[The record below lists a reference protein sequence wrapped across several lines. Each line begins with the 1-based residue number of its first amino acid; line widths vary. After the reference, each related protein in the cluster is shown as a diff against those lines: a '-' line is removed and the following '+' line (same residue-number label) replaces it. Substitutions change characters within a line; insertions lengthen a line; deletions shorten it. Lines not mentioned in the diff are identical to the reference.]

1 MKPDLDTM
9 PMPTNQLTER
19 EEAIAS
25 RAAELAVAKM
35 TNQFFQEVGR
45 TVVSRWLIIIGG
57 MTVAYFFG
65 KGWILPSLFK

>member
-1 MKPDLDTM
+1 M
-9 PMPTNQLTER
+9 NQLTER

-35 TNQFFQEVGR
+35 TDQFFQEVGR
-45 TVVSRWLIIIGG
+45 TVISRWLIIIGG

-65 KGWILPSLFK
+65 KG